1 MPTTTCR
8 RCDDETLPTE
18 CPCSSAPTHTHL
30 PKVTTDH
37 RRNINIFTMCWKRT
51 SDKIKHRTS
60 TNNGSH
66 VKKLYFAL
74 DSALTSR
81 ANPTMPTTRPL
92 GTRKMCFAGKDH
104 LDCLLP
110 TTRFICCRTAMFKHH
125 PIKSPFGKQSLL
137 PGFRRGF
144 ISLTS
149 CIAAAHAM
157 HVVTG
162 FLAHPRVF
170 LVKF

>member
-1 MPTTTCR
+1 MTTK
-8 RCDDETLPTE
+8 RCQLNVPALPR
-18 CPCSSAPTHTHL
+18 PHTPAENDNRPQTRHQHL
-30 PKVTTDH
+30 H
-37 RRNINIFTMCWKRT
+37 RVLEKNEALK
-51 SDKIKHRTS
+51 KIKHRTS

-74 DSALTSR
+74 NSALTSR

-92 GTRKMCFAGKDH
+92 GTHNMCFAGKDH

-137 PGFRRGF
+137 PGFVAVHLVDVLHCSRPRHACRHG
-144 ISLTS
+144 TS
-149 CIAAAHAM
+149 GSP
-157 HVVTG
+157 T
-162 FLAHPRVF
+162 RVSGEI
-170 LVKF
+170 

>member
-1 MPTTTCR
+1 MSLLIR
-8 RCDDETLPTE
+8 
-18 CPCSSAPTHTHL
+18 AYTHL

-37 RRNINIFTMCWKRT
+37 RRIINILTVCWKRT

-92 GTRKMCFAGKDH
+92 GTHNMCFAGKDH

-110 TTRFICCRTAMFKHH
+110 TTRFNCCRTAVFKHH

-137 PGFRRGF
+137 PGVVAVHLVDVLHCSRSRHACRHG
-144 ISLTS
+144 TS
-149 CIAAAHAM
+149 GSP
-157 HVVTG
+157 T
-162 FLAHPRVF
+162 RVSGEI
-170 LVKF
+170 